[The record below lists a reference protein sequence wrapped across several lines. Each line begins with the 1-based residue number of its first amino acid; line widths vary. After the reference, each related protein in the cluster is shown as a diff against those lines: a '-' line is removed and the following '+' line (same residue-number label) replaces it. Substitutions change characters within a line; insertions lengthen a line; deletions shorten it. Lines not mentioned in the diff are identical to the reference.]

1 MGARY
6 WLLLLLASLTSSIC
20 QAQTYRCNVN
30 GSTYFSDRPCNS
42 AAPSPTQSGKLGTYG
57 PTGGGSGGS
66 GSVSSYGSS
75 TYGSG
80 YGNSSSYG
88 GSVRKPPEYA
98 QYLNAGCA
106 QLEEAI
112 RTAPS
117 RGVRGDT
124 LQGLNEEFRT
134 RCNEDVQEAQR
145 KFYQARREQSQQRD
159 DQRQKL
165 AAEQAEQRRQ
175 DEQCANMR
183 AVIADKRA
191 AMATLDARQKELLQQ
206 MQENYNQRCM
216 NRR

>member
-30 GSTYFSDRPCNS
+30 GSTYFSDRPCGS
-42 AAPSPTQSGKLGTYG
+42 AAPQPPQPGKLGTFG
-57 PTGGGSGGS
+57 PAGGGNSNSGASNYGS
-66 GSVSSYGSS
+66 SSYGSS
-75 TYGSG
+75 
-80 YGNSSSYG
+80 SYS

-98 QYLNAGCA
+98 QYLTSACA

-112 RTAPS
+112 RTAPA

-145 KFYQARREQSQQRD
+145 KFYQKRREQSQQRD
-159 DQRQKL
+159 DQRQQL
-165 AAEQAEQRRQ
+165 AAAQAEQRRQ
-175 DEQCANMR
+175 DEHCANMR

-191 AMATLDARQKELLQQ
+191 AMASLDARQKELLQQ
-206 MQENYNQRCM
+206 MQENYNLRCM
-216 NRR
+216 NRH